1 MSARPKLG
9 ALPVLTSAVAGWLR
23 LHCQGRTPDEA
34 VPVRCSVLL
43 ELLDR
48 YEVAIGESD
57 RALAALTEARAVLAE
72 YADPA
77 WYAPVSPGRDPGVV
91 FDGGSMAR
99 DALTRLPVAA
109 HIRSTR

>member
-1 MSARPKLG
+1 M
-9 ALPVLTSAVAGWLR
+9 VTSSLAHWLR
-23 LHCQGRTPDEA
+23 SHCAGRAPHES
-34 VPVRCSVLL
+34 VQVRCS
-43 ELLDR
+43 
-48 YEVAIGESD
+48 
-57 RALAALTEARAVLAE
+57 ALAEFLDYFEVKLGERDHALEALADARAVLAE

-99 DALTRLPVAA
+99 DALTRLPDAA